1 MSTEHLS
8 RGEVEG
14 AYRRLCAALVAQSAF
29 VLADRGRWLKRN
41 HKKSALLYRQ
51 ELRRQREAARRW
63 IDGGDAVVPFR
74 EACEALD
81 LGEDGLRA
89 ALERFAEDPD
99 LTLGRRWQSPD
110 AVARRQAIKAGRA
123 GSEQT

>member
-1 MSTEHLS
+1 VSIEHLS

-41 HKKSALLYRQ
+41 EKKSALLYRQ
-51 ELRRQREAARRW
+51 ELRRQREAARQW
-63 IDGGDAVVPFR
+63 IDGGEAVVPFA

-81 LGEDGLRA
+81 LSEGGLRA
-89 ALERFAEDPD
+89 ALERFAADPD
-99 LTLGRRWQSPD
+99 LTLGRRWRNPD
-110 AVARRQAIKAGRA
+110 AVERRRAIKAERA
-123 GSEQT
+123 GSGQM